1 MMNFSGISSKDRGHF
16 VESKLERIIIH
27 LTFALG
33 NKNKQKYSIMKKVI
47 STIVLSLI
55 ATIMMAQ
62 KTVITGKLVDAT
74 LQEGEPYATVRIYK
88 EGNQQKPAAMC
99 VTDVNGHFSQEV
111 TGNGKYIVQM
121 SSVGKVDTSR
131 EVTLSG
137 QSQIDLGDVLMKE
150 DAQALKGI
158 EVVAQ
163 KPLVKMEVD
172 KMSYNVQDD
181 ADSKAAT
188 VLDMLRKVPMVT
200 VDGEDNISVN
210 GSSSFKVYVDG
221 KPNVMMS
228 SSPSQIFKAMP
239 ASMVKNIEVITNPG
253 AKYDAEG
260 GAGIL
265 NIVMNKETSAAMGG
279 GSMNGYN
286 GNIRLQAG
294 NKSLGG
300 SAFVS
305 GQQDKFTYSANVTY
319 NQSNPGETT
328 TTMEREQL
336 GAMPSTMISESTSKP
351 KTPFLMGNLTLG
363 YELDAMSSIGL
374 TAGITS
380 FNMKNNSHSTNTFV
394 GGMYGDGYSYG
405 NSIDMKMKRTS
416 FTGSLDYQRFLN
428 PERTSSITLAY
439 QLTYAPTNNET
450 TTLFDQMADND
461 WMSMMNRYSE
471 NKERTTDHIFQAD
484 YTTPLGKTTTLNT
497 GLKFSFRK
505 ATSDADNYIQD
516 VYSEELSSEYKYKNS
531 ILAGY
536 AEFVSRFGKWSTKA
550 GLRYEQTWQDVSYQL
565 GNGEDFTTH
574 YGNIVPSASLSYNF
588 APTTNIGLTYNMRIS
603 RPGITY
609 LNPYVDRSNPT
620 MISYGN
626 PDLDTEKS
634 HNLGLVFNTFTS
646 KLMLNVNL
654 RHSFT
659 DNAIEMYSFYDEN
672 NLLNTTYDNTAK
684 NHMTSLNVYVN
695 WLLHK
700 NTRIFLNGGVDYSDM
715 RSEALNLSNNGWH
728 ANAMVGIQQTL
739 PWDIKLGGY
748 LITSTKSYNLQGWS
762 SGFNMLTA
770 NLSKSF
776 FNDKLTVSVMAMT
789 GLGNGGSLAIE
800 SFSHGNDFTNH
811 MKIKVPMQ
819 SISLSLTYNFGN
831 TKKQFQQRRS
841 RVESDYI
848 EHQSDGETIN
858 NMGSGNTGSSSAM
871 PQQ

>member
-1 MMNFSGISSKDRGHF
+1 
-16 VESKLERIIIH
+16 
-27 LTFALG
+27 
-33 NKNKQKYSIMKKVI
+33 MKKSVI
-47 STIVLSLI
+47 TIVLSFI
-55 ATIMMAQ
+55 ATVMMAQ
-62 KTVITGKLVDAT
+62 KTVITGVLVDAT
-74 LQEGEPYATVRIYK
+74 LQEGEPYATVRIFK
-88 EGNQQKPAAMC
+88 KGNQKPAAMC
-99 VTDVNGHFSQEV
+99 VTDVDGHFSQEIAGI
-111 TGNGKYIVQM
+111 GNYVVQM
-121 SSVGKVDTSR
+121 SSIGKVDANR
-131 EVTLSG
+131 EITLSG
-137 QSQIDLGDVLMKE
+137 QTEIDLGNVAMQE
-150 DAQALKGI
+150 DATMLAGVD
-158 EVVAQ
+158 VVAQ

-172 KMSYNVQDD
+172 KMSYNVQED

-228 SSPSQIFKAMP
+228 SAPSQVFKSMP

-265 NIVMNKETSAAMGG
+265 NIVMNKEVTAAMGG
-279 GSMNGYN
+279 AASMNGYN
-286 GNIRLQAG
+286 GNIRVQAG
-294 NKSLGG
+294 NRTLGG

-305 GQQDKFTYSANVTY
+305 GQENKLTYSVNATY

-351 KTPFLMGNLTLG
+351 KTPFVMGNLTLG
-363 YELDAMSSIGL
+363 YELDAMSNIGL
-374 TAGITS
+374 SAGITS
-380 FNMKNNSHSTNTFV
+380 FNMKNNSHSTNTFA
-394 GGMYGDGYSYG
+394 GGMYGNGYSYG
-405 NSIDMKMKRTS
+405 NSMDMKMKRTS

-428 PERTSSITLAY
+428 PERTSSLTLAY

-450 TTLFDQMADND
+450 TTLFDQMEGNS
-461 WMSMMNRYSE
+461 WMDMMNRYSE

-484 YTTPLGKTTTLNT
+484 FTTPLGKTTTLNA

-505 ATSDADNYIQD
+505 ATSDADNYVQD
-516 VYSEELSSEYKYKNS
+516 IYNEALSSEYEYKNS

-536 AEFVSRFGKWSTKA
+536 AEFIGKFGKWSTKA
-550 GLRYEQTWQDVSYQL
+550 GLRYEQTWQNVSYQL
-565 GNGEDFTTH
+565 GNGEDFSTN
-574 YGNIVPSASLSYNF
+574 YGNIVPSVSLSYNF
-588 APTTNIGLTYNMRIS
+588 APTSNIGLTYNMRIS

-634 HNLGLVFNTFTS
+634 HNIGLVFNSFSS

-659 DNAIEMYSFYDEN
+659 DNAIEAFSFYDEN
-672 NLLNTTYDNTAK
+672 NILNTTYDNTAK
-684 NHMTSLNVYVN
+684 NHKTSLSVYVN
-695 WLLHK
+695 YLLHK

-715 RSEALNLSNNGWH
+715 RSEALDLSNSGWH

-770 NLSKSF
+770 NISKSF
-776 FNDKLTVSVMAMT
+776 FNDKLTVSIMGTT
-789 GLGNGGSLAIE
+789 GLSNGGSLAIE
-800 SFSHGNDFTNH
+800 SYTAGKDFTNH
-811 MKIKVPMQ
+811 MNIKVPMQ

-848 EHQSDGETIN
+848 EHQSDSESIN
-858 NMGSGNTGSSSAM
+858 NMGSGSTGSGSM

>member
-1 MMNFSGISSKDRGHF
+1 MNYYLLTMNFSRISSKDGGHF
-16 VESKLERIIIH
+16 VESELVRIVFRS
-27 LTFALG
+27 TFALR
-33 NKNKQKYSIMKKVI
+33 NQNKQKNSIMKKSVI
-47 STIVLSLI
+47 TIMLSFI
-55 ATIMMAQ
+55 ATVMMAQ
-62 KTVITGKLVDAT
+62 KTVITGVLVDAT
-74 LQEGEPYATVRIYK
+74 LQEGEPYATVRIFK
-88 EGNQQKPAAMC
+88 KGNQKPAAMC
-99 VTDVNGHFSQEV
+99 VTDLDGRFSQEIA
-111 TGNGKYIVQM
+111 GNGNYVVQM
-121 SSVGKVDTSR
+121 SSIGKVDASR
-131 EVTLSG
+131 EITLSG
-137 QSQIDLGDVLMKE
+137 QDQIDLGNVAMKE
-150 DAQALKGI
+150 DATMLAGV

-172 KMSYNVQDD
+172 KMSYNVQED

-228 SSPSQIFKAMP
+228 SAPSQVFKAMP

-260 GAGIL
+260 GAGVL
-265 NIVMNKETSAAMGG
+265 NIVMNKEATAAMGG
-279 GSMNGYN
+279 ASSMNGYN
-286 GNIRLQAG
+286 GNIRVQAG
-294 NKSLGG
+294 TKSLGA

-305 GQQDKFTYSANVTY
+305 GQQDKLTYSANVNY

-336 GAMPSTMISESTSKP
+336 GTMPSTLISESTSKP
-351 KTPFLMGNLTLG
+351 KTPFVMGNITLG
-363 YELDAMSSIGL
+363 YELDALSSIGL

-380 FNMKNNSHSTNTFV
+380 FNMKSNSHSTNSYT
-394 GGMYGDGYSYG
+394 GSLYGNGYSYG
-405 NSIDMKMKRTS
+405 NTIDTKMKRTS
-416 FTGSLDYQRFLN
+416 FSGSLDYQRFFN
-428 PERTSSITLAY
+428 QERTSSLTLAY

-450 TTLFDQMADND
+450 TTLFDQLTNGS
-461 WMSMMNRYSE
+461 WMDMTDRYSE

-484 YTTPLGKTTTLNT
+484 FTTQLGANTTLNA
-497 GLKFSFRK
+497 GMKFSYRK
-505 ATSDADNYIQD
+505 ATSDADNYLMGE
-516 VYSEELSSEYKYKNS
+516 YSEALSSEYEYKNA

-536 AEFVSRFGKWSTKA
+536 AEFFSKFGKWSTKA

-565 GNGEDFTTH
+565 GNGNDFTTN
-574 YGNIVPSASLSYNF
+574 YGNLVPSASLSYNF
-588 APTTNIGLTYNMRIS
+588 APTSNIGLTYNMRIS

-609 LNPYVDRSNPT
+609 MNPYVDRSNPT

-626 PDLDTEKS
+626 PDLETEKS
-634 HNLGLVFNTFTS
+634 HNLGLVFNSFSS

-659 DNAIEMYSFYDEN
+659 SNAIEMYSFYDSN
-672 NLLNTTYDNTAK
+672 NVLNSTYDNTAK
-684 NHMTSLNVYVN
+684 HNTTSLNVYVN
-695 WLLHK
+695 YLLHK
-700 NTRIFLNGGVDYSDM
+700 NTRIFLNGGVDYSDL
-715 RSEALNLSNNGWH
+715 RSEALDLSNSGWH
-728 ANAMVGIQQTL
+728 ANMMLGVQQTL
-739 PWDIKLGGY
+739 PWDIKLSGY

-800 SFSHGNDFTNH
+800 SYTNSKDFTNH
-811 MKIKVPMQ
+811 MNIKVPMQ

-831 TKKQFQQRRS
+831 TKKQYQQRRS

-858 NMGSGNTGSSSAM
+858 NAQMG
-871 PQQ
+871 QQ

>member
-1 MMNFSGISSKDRGHF
+1 
-16 VESKLERIIIH
+16 
-27 LTFALG
+27 
-33 NKNKQKYSIMKKVI
+33 MKKSVI
-47 STIVLSLI
+47 TIMLSFI
-55 ATIMMAQ
+55 ATVMMAQ
-62 KTVITGKLVDAT
+62 KTVVTGVLVDAT
-74 LQEGEPYATVRIYK
+74 LQEGEPYATVRIFK
-88 EGNQQKPAAMC
+88 KGAQKPAAMC
-99 VTDVNGHFSQEV
+99 VTDLDGHFSQEIA
-111 TGNGKYIVQM
+111 GNGSYVVQM
-121 SSVGKVDTSR
+121 SSIGKVDTNR
-131 EVTLSG
+131 EITLSG
-137 QSQIDLGDVLMKE
+137 QTEIDLGHVEMKE
-150 DAQALKGI
+150 DAQMLAGV

-172 KMSYNVQDD
+172 KMSYNVQED

-228 SSPSQIFKAMP
+228 SAPSQVFKAMP

-260 GAGIL
+260 GAGVL
-265 NIVMNKETSAAMGG
+265 NIVMNKEATAAMGG
-279 GSMNGYN
+279 ASSMNGYN
-286 GNIRLQAG
+286 GNIRVQAG
-294 NKSLGG
+294 TKSLGA

-305 GQQDKFTYSANVTY
+305 GQQDKLTYSANVNY
-319 NQSNPGETT
+319 NRSNPGETT

-336 GAMPSTMISESTSKP
+336 GTMPSTLISESTSKP
-351 KTPFLMGNLTLG
+351 KTPFVMGNITLG
-363 YELDAMSSIGL
+363 YELDALSSIGL

-380 FNMKNNSHSTNTFV
+380 FNMKSNSHSNNSYT
-394 GGMYGDGYSYG
+394 GSMYGNGYSYG
-405 NSIDMKMKRTS
+405 NTIDTKMKRTS
-416 FTGSLDYQRFLN
+416 FSGSLDYQRFFN
-428 PERTSSITLAY
+428 QERPSSLTLAY

-450 TTLFDQMADND
+450 TTLFDQLENSS
-461 WMSMMNRYSE
+461 WMDMTNRYSE

-484 YTTPLGKTTTLNT
+484 FTTLIGKNTTLNA
-497 GLKFSFRK
+497 GMKFSYRK
-505 ATSDADNYIQD
+505 ATSDADNYLMGE
-516 VYSEELSSEYKYKNS
+516 YSEALSSEYEYKNA

-536 AEFVSRFGKWSTKA
+536 AEFVSKFGKWSTKA

-565 GNGEDFTTH
+565 GNGNDFTTN
-574 YGNIVPSASLSYNF
+574 YGNLVPSASLSYNF
-588 APTTNIGLTYNMRIS
+588 APTSNIGLTYNMRIS

-609 LNPYVDRSNPT
+609 MNPYVDRSNPT

-626 PDLDTEKS
+626 PDLETEKS
-634 HNLGLVFNTFTS
+634 HNLGLVFNSFSS

-659 DNAIEMYSFYDEN
+659 SNAIEMYSFYDSN
-672 NLLNTTYDNTAK
+672 NVLNSTYDNTAK
-684 NHMTSLNVYVN
+684 HNMTSLNIYVN
-695 WLLHK
+695 YLLNK
-700 NTRIFLNGGVDYSDM
+700 NTRIFLNGGVDYSDL
-715 RSEALNLSNNGWH
+715 RSEALDLSNSGWH
-728 ANAMVGIQQTL
+728 ANMMLGVQQTL
-739 PWDIKLGGY
+739 PWDIKLSCY

-800 SFSHGNDFTNH
+800 SYTNSKDFTNH
-811 MKIKVPMQ
+811 MNIKVPMQ

-831 TKKQFQQRRS
+831 TKKQYQQRRS

-858 NMGSGNTGSSSAM
+858 NAQMG
-871 PQQ
+871 QQ

>member
-1 MMNFSGISSKDRGHF
+1 
-16 VESKLERIIIH
+16 
-27 LTFALG
+27 
-33 NKNKQKYSIMKKVI
+33 MKKSVI
-47 STIVLSLI
+47 TIMLSFI
-55 ATIMMAQ
+55 ATVMMAQ
-62 KTVITGKLVDAT
+62 KTVVTGVLVDAT
-74 LQEGEPYATVRIYK
+74 LQEGEPYATVRIFK
-88 EGNQQKPAAMC
+88 KGAQKPAAMC
-99 VTDVNGHFSQEV
+99 VTDLDGHFSQEIA
-111 TGNGKYIVQM
+111 GNGSYVVQM
-121 SSVGKVDTSR
+121 SSIGKVDTNR
-131 EVTLSG
+131 EITLSG
-137 QSQIDLGDVLMKE
+137 QTEIDLGHVEMKE
-150 DAQALKGI
+150 DAQMLAGV

-172 KMSYNVQDD
+172 KMSYNVQED

-228 SSPSQIFKAMP
+228 SAPSQVFKAMP

-260 GAGIL
+260 GAGVL
-265 NIVMNKETSAAMGG
+265 NIVMNKEATAAMGG
-279 GSMNGYN
+279 ASSMNGYN
-286 GNIRLQAG
+286 GNIRVQAG
-294 NKSLGG
+294 TKSLGA

-305 GQQDKFTYSANVTY
+305 GQQDKLTYSANVNY
-319 NQSNPGETT
+319 NRSNPGETT

-336 GAMPSTMISESTSKP
+336 GTMPSTLISESTSKP
-351 KTPFLMGNLTLG
+351 KTPFVMGNITLG
-363 YELDAMSSIGL
+363 YELDALSSIGL

-380 FNMKNNSHSTNTFV
+380 FNMKSNSHSTNSYT
-394 GGMYGDGYSYG
+394 GSMYGNGYSYG
-405 NSIDMKMKRTS
+405 NTIDTKMKRTS
-416 FTGSLDYQRFLN
+416 FSGSLDYQRFFN
-428 PERTSSITLAY
+428 QERTSSLTLAY

-450 TTLFDQMADND
+450 TTLFDQLENSS
-461 WMSMMNRYSE
+461 WMDMTNRYSE

-484 YTTPLGKTTTLNT
+484 FTTLIGKNTTLNA
-497 GLKFSFRK
+497 GMKFSYRK
-505 ATSDADNYIQD
+505 ATSDADNYLMGE
-516 VYSEELSSEYKYKNS
+516 YSEALSSEYEYKNA

-536 AEFVSRFGKWSTKA
+536 AEFVSKFGKWSTKA

-565 GNGEDFTTH
+565 GNGNDFTTN
-574 YGNIVPSASLSYNF
+574 YGNLVPSASLSYNF
-588 APTTNIGLTYNMRIS
+588 APTSNIGLTYNMRIS

-609 LNPYVDRSNPT
+609 MNPYVDRSNPT

-626 PDLDTEKS
+626 PDLETEKS
-634 HNLGLVFNTFTS
+634 HNLGLVFNSFSS

-659 DNAIEMYSFYDEN
+659 SNAIEMYSFYDSN
-672 NLLNTTYDNTAK
+672 NVLNSTYDNTAK
-684 NHMTSLNVYVN
+684 HNMTSLNIYVN
-695 WLLHK
+695 YLLNK
-700 NTRIFLNGGVDYSDM
+700 NTRIFLNGGVDYSDL
-715 RSEALNLSNNGWH
+715 RSEALDLSNSGWH
-728 ANAMVGIQQTL
+728 ANMMLGVQQTL
-739 PWDIKLGGY
+739 PWDIKLSCY

-800 SFSHGNDFTNH
+800 SYTNSKDFTNH
-811 MKIKVPMQ
+811 MNIKVPMQ

-831 TKKQFQQRRS
+831 TKKQYQQRRS

-858 NMGSGNTGSSSAM
+858 NAQMG
-871 PQQ
+871 QQ